1 MKEIDYDPF
10 ASLNV
15 LERKD
20 DFIERHRNEF
30 IKNTK
35 INPSLYGLKERK
47 NEDNL
52 IRTYPKS

>member
-52 IRTYPKS
+52 IRTYTKS

>member
-1 MKEIDYDPF
+1 MKEMDYDPF

-15 LERKD
+15 LERKE
-20 DFIERHRNEF
+20 DFIERHCNEF

-35 INPSLYGLKERK
+35 INPALYGLKERK
-47 NEDNL
+47 NESNP

>member
-35 INPSLYGLKERK
+35 INPALYGLKERK
-47 NEDNL
+47 NESNL
-52 IRTYPKS
+52 IRTYTKS